1 MSRTPDKTTLEQL
14 AKAGVTPE
22 RYSREISE
30 YSLERGCS
38 RQMAWKA
45 IREKYLGEKRDSKSV
60 SCVVTKSSKK
70 AASLPV
76 PPSVNAS
83 DFGGRTATM
92 AEIVEFVAGH
102 ALVDGVT
109 PGMCP
114 DPRAY
119 TYWWHCKNDP
129 DFCKDFLKA
138 TAVKLMPSKVA
149 PEDGRGAG
157 DYDGK
162 VQADTIDA
170 ILALKGSSEEI
181 AG

>member
-14 AKAGVTPE
+14 AKVGVTSE
-22 RYSREISE
+22 RYSREIAE

-38 RQMAWKA
+38 RQLAWKA
-45 IREKYLGEKRDSKSV
+45 VRAKYLGEKDAVEGVSKSV
-60 SCVVTKSSKK
+60 KNASSV
-70 AASLPV
+70 PV
-76 PPSVNAS
+76 PPSVKAS

-149 PEDGRGAG
+149 PEEGRGAG

-170 ILALKGSSEEI
+170 ILALKGASEEI